1 MSMSSILPPI
11 QKPFLRGHFHQAA
24 FFFCLGA
31 CAMLLAECK
40 DIKSVIAILIYSV
53 SLCGLFGVSAL
64 YHRIE
69 WKHNARMWMRRLD
82 HAFIFILIAGT
93 GTPICFLVL
102 NEAHGT
108 HFFIA
113 VWSAALI
120 GTIQSLFWVKA
131 PKWVSAIL
139 YIAVGWMAVP
149 YLPEIY
155 HALGLSKLILLLI
168 GGVCYTIGALVYA
181 IKYPNP
187 SPLYFGYH
195 EIFHVLVIVAAM
207 FHFLMIRSLIF

>member
-1 MSMSSILPPI
+1 MNSLLPPI

-31 CAMLLAECK
+31 CAMLIAECK
-40 DIKSVIAILIYSV
+40 DLKSTIAILIYSV

-64 YHRIE
+64 YHRVE

-102 NEAHGT
+102 NELHGKQ
-108 HFFIA
+108 FFIM

-120 GTIQSLFWVKA
+120 GIIQSLFWVKA

-139 YIAVGWMAVP
+139 YIGVGWMALP

-155 HALGLSKLILLLI
+155 NALGLGKLILLLI
-168 GGVCYTIGALVYA
+168 GGVFYTVGALIYA
-181 IKYPNP
+181 FKFPNP
-187 SPLYFGYH
+187 SPAYFGYH
-195 EIFHVLVIVAAM
+195 EIFHVLVIVAAV
-207 FHFLMIRSLIF
+207 FHFLMIRTLIF